1 MFYPTINKNF
11 KAMKKFKKITIQIIL
26 LLVLVTSIQCSKEDA
41 VVGNPNAKLINDHLA
56 DLPDWNNETTL
67 PLADE
72 IVNNNFVR
80 TENNT
85 PYKYDIVKR
94 NMTNSTAKIIA
105 VGTNSGKMWP
115 GALIQGKSLE
125 AGDLELINT
134 KRAPITINVDLPINK
149 TFREIETP
157 NSVTIQ
163 QAISEMQVEAGQLEE
178 GSQSGAGTMD
188 FEVVEAS
195 TFEQS
200 MLSLGISGGFT
211 DPESQV
217 GLDASAN
224 VSHNR
229 SIKTHTVAA
238 RFVQEKF
245 TVRLADDLI
254 PTASDFFS
262 DDMTLQE
269 IEALSSDWG
278 EDNIPMYIESVTYGR
293 ILIFTME
300 STEVNDAQVLSA
312 ALTASMDDY
321 VKAGGSIDDTQ
332 KEILSNST
340 TKIFSAG
347 GTEEGANAAIASLD
361 WSKFFVP
368 APVSTTVPIAFT
380 IRTLNG
386 KKTVKIH
393 DNIFFELRDHFRAP
407 KSYDIK
413 VTLNEATL
421 TKGIC
426 AACYYTSRF
435 KEDGSATS
443 SVLAAGQI
451 YLVWNAGSV
460 GGTSSTTGKS
470 AGSSFEIIS
479 GYCTN
484 PAPGYCAIQ
493 DLINK
498 KSNSYS
504 WPYTDLV
511 SGNTNLTVTINENF
525 RALVFKYT
533 IRKTANY

>member
-1 MFYPTINKNF
+1 
-11 KAMKKFKKITIQIIL
+11 MKKLSRVSIQFFLFVL
-26 LLVLVTSIQCSKEDA
+26 LLANIRCTQEDG
-41 VVGNPNAKLINDHLA
+41 VVENPNVQLINDQI
-56 DLPDWNNETTL
+56 DILPDWSNDT
-67 PLADE
+67 PIAQGDE
-72 IVNNNFVR
+72 MIDDNFVLL
-80 TENNT
+80 ENNT
-85 PYKYDIVKR
+85 PYKYDIVKQ
-94 NMTNSTAKIIA
+94 NMTNSTAKIIC
-105 VGTNSGKMWP
+105 VGTNSGKIWP
-115 GALIQGKSLE
+115 GALIQGRSLE
-125 AGDLELINT
+125 TGDLELINT
-134 KRAPITINVDLPINK
+134 KRAPITINVDLPINT

-157 NSVTIQ
+157 NSVTLQ
-163 QAISEMQVEAGQLEE
+163 QAIAEMQIEAGQLEE
-178 GSQSGAGTMD
+178 GSQAGAGTMD
-188 FEVVEAS
+188 FDVVEAS
-195 TFEQS
+195 SFEQS

-224 VSHNR
+224 VSHER
-229 SIKTHTVAA
+229 STTTHTVAA

-254 PTASDFFS
+254 PTAADFFS
-262 DDMTLQE
+262 DDMSLQDL
-269 IEALSSDWG
+269 EAFSSDWS

-293 ILIFTME
+293 VLIFTME
-300 STEVNDAQVLSA
+300 STEVTDAQSLSA
-312 ALTASMDDY
+312 ALKASMDDY
-321 VKAGGSIDDTQ
+321 VNVGGGIDNTQ
-332 KEILSNST
+332 KEILKNST

-347 GTEEGANAAIASLD
+347 GTEEGANSAIAGLD

-380 IRTLNG
+380 VRTLKG

-393 DNIFFELRDHFRAP
+393 DNIFFELRNHFRAP
-407 KSYDIK
+407 TSYDIS
-413 VTLNEATL
+413 VTLNEAKL

-426 AACYYTSRF
+426 SACYYTSRF
-435 KEDGSATS
+435 KEDGALTS

-451 YLVWNAGSV
+451 LLVWNAGSV

-504 WPYTDLV
+504 WPYTNLV
-511 SGNTNLTVTINENF
+511 TGNTPLTVTINENF
-525 RALVFKYT
+525 RALEFKYT